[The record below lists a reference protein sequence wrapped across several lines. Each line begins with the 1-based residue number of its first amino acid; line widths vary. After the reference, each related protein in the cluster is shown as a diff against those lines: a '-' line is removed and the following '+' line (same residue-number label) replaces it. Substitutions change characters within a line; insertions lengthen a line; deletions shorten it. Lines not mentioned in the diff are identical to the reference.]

1 MRRVTRSTRNQ
12 NESETQSPERTH
24 SSTSELTQHTDSS
37 LSWTSHEPIRY
48 NLRSRSIPKVDM
60 TLPLPESKF
69 LSTQPIV
76 GAYSRLDPNNTNP
89 TRRLCPGERK
99 QLDNRQTYHS
109 KPTMSKSWMT
119 HHQLLTAQHQWEV
132 GFSRKCTNFD
142 GTFTDALDRV
152 PFSIE
157 DPSGSSNSGQTT
169 NTAFRRSVS
178 PESLSSRLGSSYGRE
193 EQELKITQS
202 DTTTKVKVETTEGTK
217 LETQTEERSK
227 RSLRFRQRSNM
238 MFIHGLSDH
247 ENEFSVFEETNQN

>member
-12 NESETQSPERTH
+12 NESESPERTH
-24 SSTSELTQHTDSS
+24 SSTSELTQTDSS

-69 LSTQPIV
+69 LSTQPII
-76 GAYSRLDPNNTNP
+76 GAYSRLDPNNTKSHV
-89 TRRLCPGERK
+89 RLCPGDRK
-99 QLDNRQTYHS
+99 QLDIRQTYHS

-119 HHQLLTAQHQWEV
+119 HHQLLTAQHQWDV

-178 PESLSSRLGSSYGRE
+178 PESLSSRLGSSTE

-202 DTTTKVKVETTEGTK
+202 DTTITKVKTEEGTK
-217 LETQTEERSK
+217 IETQKENKTTR
-227 RSLRFRQRSNM
+227 LRSNM
-238 MFIHGLSDH
+238 MFIHGVTDH
-247 ENEFSVFEETNQN
+247 DNEFSVFEETNQD